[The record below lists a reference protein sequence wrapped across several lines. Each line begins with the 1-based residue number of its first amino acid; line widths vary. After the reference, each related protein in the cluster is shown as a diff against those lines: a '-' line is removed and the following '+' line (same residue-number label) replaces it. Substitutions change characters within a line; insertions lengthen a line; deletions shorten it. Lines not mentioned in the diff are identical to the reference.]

1 MIAHYGSA
9 VPYWDQWDMEAAN
22 LYQPFL
28 EGTLTLSQ
36 LVAPH
41 NEHRVV
47 TTRLLALLLL
57 KINGFW
63 SPLLE
68 MIVNALLHVIT
79 VLAIVGMLLHALG
92 KKAAWP
98 LLFLSLVLFSLPY
111 GWENTLAGFQA
122 QFYFVLLFSALTL
135 FLLIEKKLFSP
146 LWFLG
151 LLAGVLAF
159 FSLASGILS
168 AAAIVA
174 VFGIQYVLNVDRSW
188 KKVIIILTLIP
199 LVFLGIAF
207 TPTLARHA
215 VLKAHSITQFSTV
228 FLTIMSWP
236 LPGNFF
242 WFLFRNAPSLVFCG
256 ALFLG
261 RPQVNDRRWFLLG
274 LIIWTTL
281 QAMSIAYARAEGCLS
296 SRYLDLFSL
305 SVLVNFACLL
315 NQYSFKNL
323 FRKSIVFLWAVV
335 IVIALAQSSYKDLP
349 SQLND
354 KKRTGIAQTLNVQ
367 NYQRSGDIND
377 LKNKPFQEIPY
388 PDPTRLA
395 MILSSPTIQKILPTS
410 IQKPANGISVSVG
423 CLDGVVDWVL
433 SRAALFIVLGFVIA
447 LMALLC

>member
-111 GWENTLAGFQA
+111 GWDNTLTACNTH
-122 QFYFVLLFSALTL
+122 FYCVLLFSALTL
-135 FLLIEKKLFSP
+135 FLLIEKTIFTP
-146 LWFLG
+146 LWSLG
-151 LLAGVLAF
+151 LFAGVLAF
-159 FSLASGILS
+159 FSLASGVFAV
-168 AAAIVA
+168 AAVVA
-174 VFGIQYVLNVDRSW
+174 VFAIHYVCNIDRSR
-188 KKVIIILTLIP
+188 KKAIVTLALIL
-199 LVFLGIAF
+199 LVLLGIGF
-207 TPTLARHA
+207 TPVIAGHVA
-215 VLKAHSITQFSTV
+215 LKAHSIKQFLAA
-228 FLTIMSWP
+228 FINLMSWP

-242 WFLFRNAPSLVFCG
+242 WFLVRNAPSLFFCG
-256 ALFLG
+256 ALFLV

-274 LIIWTTL
+274 LIIWTSA
-281 QAMSIAYARAEGCLS
+281 QGASIAYGRVDGYFV
-296 SRYLDLFSL
+296 SRYLDLFVF
-305 SVLVNFACLL
+305 SVLINFACLL
-315 NQYSFKNL
+315 DQDSVNNL
-323 FRKSIVFLWAVV
+323 FQRNIKVVWTAVM
-335 IVIALAQSSYKDLP
+335 ILALGWYSWKNVPQ
-349 SQLND
+349 QLAE
-354 KKRTGIAQTLNVQ
+354 KKRTTIAQTLNVQ

-433 SRAALFIVLGFVIA
+433 SRAALFIVLGVVIA